1 MKWKPSYTL
10 ILFLIAF
17 TLDIWLVANSANIE
31 QVFWALKLVF
41 DGAISILVIASIIA
55 KHGES
60 T

>member
-1 MKWKPSYTL
+1 MNWKHGCL

-17 TLDIWLVANSANIE
+17 ALDILLFAMSSNLE
-31 QVFWALKLVF
+31 QVFWALKTLF
-41 DGAISILVIASIIA
+41 DATASIILIASIIA